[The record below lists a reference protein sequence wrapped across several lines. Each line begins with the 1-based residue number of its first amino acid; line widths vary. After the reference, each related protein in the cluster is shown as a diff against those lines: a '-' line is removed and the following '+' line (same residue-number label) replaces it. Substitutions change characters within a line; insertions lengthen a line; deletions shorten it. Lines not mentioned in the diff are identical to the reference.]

1 MFLSLIIP
9 VYNRPE
15 ELRELLAS
23 LARQTDPDFEVIVV
37 EDGSTET
44 SESVARS
51 FQTCSDDEAPSMGS
65 LSLRYHAKLNTGPG
79 LSRNEGAAL
88 ARGDFFVFLD
98 SDCVLP
104 PEYVAAVKAGI
115 ERTGCDVFGGPDR
128 AGDDFSPMQKAV
140 SYSMTSFFTTG
151 GIRGGGEKMEKF
163 HPRSFNMGVSRKAF
177 ESLGGFSGMRYGE
190 DIDFSIRLMRA
201 GCKSV
206 LLKDAWVCHK
216 RRTNMRAFFR
226 QVFHSG
232 QARIRLERR
241 HPRSLKAVHALP
253 ALFTLGSFLLLAGFL
268 GCLLT
273 GSLRPALGCLAPL
286 VLYALI
292 IYLDSLF
299 RNGPKVALLS
309 VEAAFVQLWGY
320 GCGFISALFCS
331 SNYSK

>member
-1 MFLSLIIP
+1 MLLSLIIP

-23 LARQTDPDFEVIVV
+23 LAGQTDRDFEVIVV

-44 SESVARS
+44 SEAVVRA
-51 FQTCSDDEAPSMGS
+51 FQSAEDAAAS
-65 LSLRYHAKLNTGPG
+65 LSIRYHSKPNTGPG

-88 ARGDFFVFLD
+88 AQGDFFVFLD

-115 ERTGCDVFGGPDR
+115 ARTGCDVFGGPDR
-128 AGDDFSPMQKAV
+128 AGADFSPVQKAV
-140 SYSMTSFFTTG
+140 SYAMTSFFTTG

-177 ESLGGFSGMRYGE
+177 EKLGGFSGMRYGE
-190 DIDFSIRLMRA
+190 DIDFSIRLIRA
-201 GCKSV
+201 GYKSV

-216 RRTNMRAFFR
+216 RRTDMRAFFR

-241 HPRSLKAVHALP
+241 HPHSLKAVHTLP
-253 ALFTLGSFLLLAGFL
+253 ALFTLVCMF
-268 GCLLT
+268 LLT
-273 GSLRPALGCLAPL
+273 GFFLCLFSGYGVAALFCLAPL
-286 VLYALI
+286 VLYALLI
-292 IYLDSLF
+292 CLDSLF

-309 VEAAFVQLWGY
+309 VRAAFIQLWGY
-320 GCGFISALFCS
+320 GCGFLTALFRLS
-331 SNYSK
+331 DSK